1 MLLDCVIPMSIVI
14 AQLECGYW
22 QLTFSCLFK
31 QGVLSLLVEG
41 YNWEEI
47 ELSFKHDAVY
57 TSSVSVHI
65 YKSLSYK
72 ANSHKRISILYLSLI
87 PTRRLLL
94 GWCVIPRSLLVPSTA
109 LSLCENNGLRWLE
122 TVSSTF
128 QDVDWSL

>member
-65 YKSLSYK
+65 I
-72 ANSHKRISILYLSLI
+72 NH
-87 PTRRLLL
+87 
-94 GWCVIPRSLLVPSTA
+94 
-109 LSLCENNGLRWLE
+109 
-122 TVSSTF
+122 
-128 QDVDWSL
+128 